1 MKRNNIVEISAIALL
16 LIMAVSS
23 CLMIKSQTD
32 KYEISKANEKALLE
46 TRDSLST
53 QCRELTLTVE
63 QYRYLND
70 SITQKYKEVQKA
82 YDIKDKDLRSAQYIL
97 SKSNKVDTV
106 VVNDTIFK
114 DIEFSFDTVLQDK
127 WSKTDLS
134 LKYPNKI
141 TVSSQ
146 MNSELIVLLST
157 VKETVEPP
165 KKFFLCRWLQ
175 KKQKVVK
182 ATVQET
188 NPYVTITQK
197 EFIKILN

>member
-1 MKRNNIVEISAIALL
+1 MKRNNIVGISAIALL

-82 YDIKDKDLRSAQYIL
+82 YNIKDKDLRSTQYIL

-157 VKETVEPP
+157 VKETVETP

>member
-1 MKRNNIVEISAIALL
+1 
-16 LIMAVSS
+16 
-23 CLMIKSQTD
+23 MIKSQTD

-82 YDIKDKDLRSAQYIL
+82 YNIKDKDLRSTQYIL

-157 VKETVEPP
+157 VKETVETP